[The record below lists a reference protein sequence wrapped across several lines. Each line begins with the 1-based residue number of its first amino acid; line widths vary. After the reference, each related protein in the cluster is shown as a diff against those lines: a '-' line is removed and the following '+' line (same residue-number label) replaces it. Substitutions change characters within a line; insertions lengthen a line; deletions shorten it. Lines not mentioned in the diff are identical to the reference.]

1 MFVQIPQ
8 NILKARPATDAVLSH
23 AFLQRRD
30 KLLAAN
36 RFAADDARYHAQ
48 IRQQPAL
55 GDARFVKNQTV
66 EFQGKR
72 LLCVQEWS
80 LPLRGDRRMTR

>member
-23 AFLQRRD
+23 SFLQRRD
-30 KLLAAN
+30 KLLAAD
-36 RFAADDARYHAQ
+36 RPAFDDARYHAQ

-55 GDARFVKNQTV
+55 DDAHFVKNQTL
-66 EFQGKR
+66 EFQGER
-72 LLCVQEWS
+72 LLHVQGWS
-80 LPLRGDRRMTR
+80 LPLRGDQRMIR